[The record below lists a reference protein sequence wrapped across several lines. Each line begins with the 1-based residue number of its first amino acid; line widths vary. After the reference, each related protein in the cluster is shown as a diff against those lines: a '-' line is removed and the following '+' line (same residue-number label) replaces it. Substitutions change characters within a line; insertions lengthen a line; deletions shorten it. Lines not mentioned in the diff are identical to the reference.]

1 MLRKFDRNAKL
12 NAIAGF
18 AIAYGMAS
26 WVCFISLFMFWSSMA
41 PVGPDPANGL
51 IFLNNVH
58 GSITYF
64 SAFQVTSCAI
74 LFYTC
79 PLIWIIACA
88 IVPKK
93 DVVVRTGRLS
103 YYATWRPDDP
113 QKTGRWGMAAGTIC
127 APLFIFTVGPYLVRS
142 LNAAGVVIGF

>member
-18 AIAYGMAS
+18 ASAYGMAS
-26 WVCFISLFMFWSSMA
+26 WVCFICLVMFWSSTA
-41 PVGPDPANGL
+41 PANPDLANGL
-51 IFLNNVH
+51 ILPHNEH

-64 SAFQVTSCAI
+64 SSFQGTSCAV

-79 PLIWIIACA
+79 PLIWIIAFA
-88 IVPKK
+88 IYPKK
-93 DVVVRTGRLS
+93 DVVFRSGRLS

-113 QKTGRWGMAAGTIC
+113 QKTGRWGIAAGTIC
-127 APLFIFTVGPYLVRS
+127 APLFIFTVGPHLVRS
-142 LNAAGVVIGF
+142 LNAAGIVIGF